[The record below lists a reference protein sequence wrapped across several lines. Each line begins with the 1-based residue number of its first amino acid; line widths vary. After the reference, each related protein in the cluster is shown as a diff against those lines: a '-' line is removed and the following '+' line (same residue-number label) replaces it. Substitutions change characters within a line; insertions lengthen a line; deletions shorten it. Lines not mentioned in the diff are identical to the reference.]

1 MRIMVA
7 LGRNAL
13 LERGE
18 KPDVATQRRHIRR
31 AAEALAPL
39 AAQHELIVCHGNDPP
54 VGLLA
59 LESETDTFLSQ
70 AYPLDGMGAQTQGM
84 IGYWLVQELHN
95 AGVTRPVIALIT
107 QTVVDA
113 TDPAFAKPR
122 KFIGASYGR
131 EAAARL
137 AGVHGWTVAADGPV
151 WRRVVPSPQPQRV
164 IERESIRQLLG
175 GGAVVVCGGGG
186 GAPVLQ
192 DSAGRLTG
200 VEAVVD
206 KDFTAAQIAV
216 AVSAERL
223 LLLTDVAAVMRDFG
237 TSHERPIRSLN
248 LAEVARLVLPAS
260 SMGPKIAAC
269 ARFTSVT
276 GHPSAI
282 GALADAG
289 RVLVGNAGTTIET
302 GLSRRRGL
310 KPNRV
315 IGSRDASCGPD
326 RKRDVSW
333 SGAHLAGSL

>member
-1 MRIMVA
+1 MRIVVA
-7 LGRNAL
+7 LGGNTL
-13 LERGE
+13 LERGAR
-18 KPDVATQRRHIRR
+18 PDAAIQRRHVRR
-31 AAEALAPL
+31 AAHALAPL
-39 AAQHELIVCHGNDPP
+39 AARHELIVCHGNGPQ
-54 VGLLA
+54 VGILA
-59 LESETDTFLSQ
+59 LESETDTSLSQ
-70 AYPLDGMGAQTQGM
+70 PYPLDVLGAQTQGM
-84 IGYWLVQELHN
+84 IGYWLVQELRN

-113 TDPAFAKPR
+113 TDPTFAHPT
-122 KFIGASYGR
+122 KFIGSIYGR
-131 EAAARL
+131 EEAARL
-137 AGVHGWTVAADGPV
+137 AAVHGWTVAADGPV
-151 WRRVVPSPQPQRV
+151 WRRVVPSPQPQRI
-164 IERESIRQLLG
+164 IERESIRQLLDA
-175 GGAVVVCGGGG
+175 GAAVVCGGGG
-186 GAPVLQ
+186 APVFQ
-192 DSAGRLTG
+192 DAGGRLTG
-200 VEAVVD
+200 VEAVLN

-216 AVSAERL
+216 AVGAERL

-310 KPNRV
+310 KPIRV